1 MRVARYLAGVVAALS
16 IAATAGAQTVVY
28 SNGGPDGLGGNEMSA
43 FVQADDFAFSSAT
56 FFNGITFWSAEVS
69 PFVGVVT
76 VDWTVFS
83 DALGTPG
90 SVLFSGT
97 ANSSRTFLG
106 FDVFGDEV
114 WRNDLAISN
123 VTVGPGAFWLG
134 LHQGA
139 DFNDRAFFW
148 ASSDPNASPT
158 GQEQAGGAGP
168 WSDNFQEHAFQL
180 TATPE
185 PASLV
190 LLATG
195 LVGVFG
201 VARRRA
207 KRVA

>member
-1 MRVARYLAGVVAALS
+1 MADQ
-16 IAATAGAQTVVY
+16 TASVGTRC
-28 SNGGPDGLGGNEMSA
+28 LR
-43 FVQADDFAFSSAT
+43 FVQAEDFAFSSST

-69 PFVGVVT
+69 PFVGTVA
-76 VDWTVFS
+76 VDWTVFT
-83 DALGTPG
+83 DASGTPG

-97 ANSSRTFLG
+97 ANSARTFVG
-106 FDVFGDEV
+106 FDIFGDEV

-123 VTVGPGAFWLG
+123 VTVGPGTFWLG

-148 ASSDPNASPT
+148 ATTVPNSTAT
-158 GQEQAGGAGP
+158 GQEQAGGTGP
-168 WSDNFQEHAFQL
+168 FADNFQEHAFAL

-201 VARRRA
+201 IARRRV
-207 KRVA
+207 KRSV